1 MHPSGECGL
10 FTVATPELTWNS
22 LVVEKA
28 LFTNENERVVNSLP
42 VFSSVPV
49 AADRVPERHDGGPAS
64 RPEDRRRVHPS
75 AGHQRGLCQVINV
88 RSSRHSAVCVYRTKN
103 ALLHSQV
110 EAEPSWAKRLSAVL
124 GPSRMVISFR
134 ARNPVTEYTAI
145 CSFVLEVRGKR
156 FLPSPA
162 FETVPF

>member
-1 MHPSGECGL
+1 MRCIRGRHARAHLEHS
-10 FTVATPELTWNS
+10 A
-22 LVVEKA
+22 EKA
-28 LFTNENERVVNSLP
+28 RVANVNRRVVNSFRSFF
-42 VFSSVPV
+42 VSVSIGSVPV

-75 AGHQRGLCQVINV
+75 AGHQRGLCQVTNA
-88 RSSRHSAVCVYRTKN
+88 RQSKFQCVYRHKKKH
-103 ALLHSQV
+103 ALLRSQV

-145 CSFVLEVRGKR
+145 CSFVLEVRGER
-156 FLPSPA
+156 F
-162 FETVPF
+162 FTF